1 MGIDSPQ
8 KAPSAQRYGMT
19 LSSIRKPG
27 LTPTLIVIVGF
38 LTVCPVVMLVLGSFT
53 QGFGTFGGFTL
64 EKYVEAYT
72 EPEFAAIL
80 FNTLIFTVGSAILST
95 MLALFLAYM
104 NTRTNIPFK
113 FLFRVISIIPMMI
126 PHILFSVS
134 WVLLLN
140 PSNGILNR
148 FLMDVLE
155 LRQAP
160 FNIYSLPGM
169 ILVEA
174 LLDLPI
180 AYLIIAPAM
189 SAFDVSLEESSK
201 VCGASNLRTLLR
213 ITLPVLRP
221 AILASGI
228 LVVVRSLASFAVP
241 SVIGMPGRI
250 YVLATHI
257 YRIVSTG
264 FAADYGKAAAVGM
277 SALAASIALIYLYRY
292 LTSES
297 GKFVTVSSRGFK
309 PTMIDL
315 KNAKYPLFAVVGVI
329 CFVLIVLPVVVL
341 LYVSMTPYTMV
352 PSARAFSM
360 MSWKNWVDVLHD
372 PISLLS
378 LRNSLVLGVGGATLG
393 VILSIF
399 VAYVI
404 VKVRTRAAGILESL
418 SFLSFSFPGIVI
430 GVGFMWFF
438 VRTPLYGTIWALL
451 IGYIATY
458 LPYGIRP
465 LSSAFVQI
473 HSNLEESSRVCG
485 ASPFYTMRRI
495 VIPLLIP
502 GIISGWILMATM
514 FVRELTLSVV
524 LSRPG
529 TEVLAVQ
536 ILRFAEDGLWGRLSA
551 LGIMMIL
558 ISSGLVVAASL
569 IGSRLTKVEV
579 VEL

>member
-1 MGIDSPQ
+1 MGKRP
-8 KAPSAQRYGMT
+8 P
-19 LSSIRKPG
+19 
-27 LTPTLIVIVGF
+27 LTPTLIVIVGL
-38 LTVCPVVMLVLGSFT
+38 LTISPVLMLVVGSFSE
-53 QGFGTFGGFTL
+53 GFGTFGNFTVD
-64 EKYVEAYT
+64 KYVQAYT
-72 EPEFAAIL
+72 DPAL
-80 FNTLIFTVGSAILST
+80 TVVLWNTLIFTLGSAAVATL
-95 MLALFLAYM
+95 LALFLSYT

-113 FLFRVISIIPMMI
+113 FFFGIISIVPMMI
-126 PHILFSVS
+126 PHILFAVS

-148 FLMDVLE
+148 LLTDLFGLKSAL
-155 LRQAP
+155 

-169 ILVEA
+169 ILVEG

-201 VCGASNLRTLLR
+201 VCGASALRTLTR
-213 ITLPVLRP
+213 VTLPVLRP
-221 AILASGI
+221 AILASVI
-228 LVVVRSLASFAVP
+228 LVIVRCIASFAVP

-257 YRIVSTG
+257 YRIISTG

-277 SALAASIALIYLYRY
+277 SALAASILLIYLYRY

-297 GKFVTVSSRGFK
+297 GKYVTISGRGFK
-309 PTMIDL
+309 PALIDL
-315 KNAKYPLFAVVGVI
+315 KFSRYPLMGVI
-329 CFVLIVLPVVVL
+329 GLLSFVLIVLPVMVL
-341 LYVSMTPYTMV
+341 FYTSMLPYVMV
-352 PSARAFSM
+352 PTAKAFSQ
-360 MSWKNWVDVLHD
+360 MSWKNWAEVLRD
-372 PISLLS
+372 PISLLA
-378 LRNSLVLGVGGATLG
+378 LRNSITLGVAGATLG
-393 VILSIF
+393 VILSIL
-399 VAYVI
+399 VSYVI
-404 VKVRTRAAGILESL
+404 VKVRTTASGILESL

-438 VRTPLYGTIWALL
+438 VRTPLYATIWALL

-473 HSNLEESSRVCG
+473 HSHLEESSRVCG
-485 ASPFYTMRRI
+485 ASSFATMRRI

-502 GIISGWILMATM
+502 GILSGWILMATM

-529 TEVLAVQ
+529 SEVLAVQ

-551 LGIMMIL
+551 LGIIMIFV
-558 ISSGLVVAASL
+558 SSFLVIAASL
-569 IGSRLTKVEV
+569 LGRKLANREV
-579 VEL
+579 LEM